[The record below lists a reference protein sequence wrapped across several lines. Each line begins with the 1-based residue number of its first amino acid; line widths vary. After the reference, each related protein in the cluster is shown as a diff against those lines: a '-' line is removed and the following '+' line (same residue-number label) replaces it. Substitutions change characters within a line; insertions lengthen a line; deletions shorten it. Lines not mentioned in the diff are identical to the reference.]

1 MAASISSFQ
10 AGSRESNL
18 GDGVSRAISL
28 PLLSYDD
35 IPERISSPLATI
47 VILEG
52 ESVSK
57 KGDLSKERENAR
69 EY

>member
-1 MAASISSFQ
+1 MVVSISSFQ
-10 AGSRESNL
+10 ARSRESNL
-18 GDGVSRAISL
+18 GDGVSRTISS

-52 ESVSK
+52 ENVS
-57 KGDLSKERENAR
+57 ERLV
-69 EY
+69 